1 MAQRNPLLRPV
12 RIRTM
17 PPPSFYG
24 KEEDAFAPT
33 TQDDD
38 EQLATLAYISGAT
51 TGVGDNNYEVSSFM
65 ATMGNSVYSAYMNQA
80 KGK

>member
-24 KEEDAFAPT
+24 KEDDAFAPT
-33 TQDDD
+33 SADDD
-38 EQLATLAYISGAT
+38 EGLATLAYISGAT
-51 TGVGDNNYEVSSFM
+51 TGVGDSNYDVSSFIG
-65 ATMGNSVYSAYMNQA
+65 TMSNSVYSAYMNRARNQ
-80 KGK
+80 